1 MENKEIKL
9 AAERAYPMD
18 KTLQEAFIKGAE
30 YQLKYITI
38 DELKQLCKDY
48 NIEYSFNNKKK

>member
-18 KTLQEAFIKGAE
+18 KSLQEAFIKGAE
-30 YQLKYITI
+30 YKLKYITV
-38 DELKQLCKDY
+38 DEFKQLCKDY
-48 NIEYSFNNKKK
+48 NIKYSFNNNLK

>member
-18 KTLQEAFIKGAE
+18 KVLQESFIKGAE
-30 YQLKYITI
+30 YQRKLTQTKSDDTEIT
-38 DELKQLCKDY
+38 EKWLFQT
-48 NIEYSFNNKKK
+48 S

>member
-18 KTLQEAFIKGAE
+18 KSLQEAFIKGAE
-30 YQLKYITI
+30 YKFNHITI
-38 DELKQLCKDY
+38 DEFKQLCKNY
-48 NIEYSFNNKKK
+48 NIEKIY

>member
-9 AAERAYPMD
+9 AAERVYPMD
-18 KTLQEAFIKGAE
+18 KSLQEAFIKGAE

-38 DELKQLCKDY
+38 DEFKQLCKDY
-48 NIEYSFNNKKK
+48 NIKYSFNNNLK